1 MSALIFSEWPGAWE
15 RHIIRKARHSHF
27 FGDNKSPSAEQLAQ
41 AQQRD
46 QLELAQFNQHIGE
59 LALECTSLGEESSP
73 SLITSIKNKIDH
85 CYDTACGLGAELDDQ
100 KEALAVLNDLITTAM
115 RRALRDTDETDR
127 LHLIKQE
134 SQRMQHLARLEY
146 PIVCDLLRAIPPIP
160 AMEIP
165 AALLSETDE
174 AYTIALEVLDQ
185 DQRNHLAEGIEAI
198 AARIT
203 DQRILFR
210 IDRKLVILNKIN
222 HRIAR
227 SLNASSQK
235 SVTPK
240 SPAQKSAIQ
249 KSAGQ
254 KSADKSAVEP
264 AASQKST
271 AIDHAQPDL
280 ATPEHAENET
290 G

>member
-1 MSALIFSEWPGAWE
+1 MSALKFSEWPGAWE

-27 FGDNKSPSAEQLAQ
+27 FGDNKTSLAEQLAQ

-59 LALECTSLGEESSP
+59 LALQCTSLGEESSP
-73 SLITSIKNKIDH
+73 TLITGIKKKIDH

-115 RRALRDTDETDR
+115 RRALRDTDESDR

-146 PIVCDLLRAIPPIP
+146 PIVCDLLRAVSPIP
-160 AMEIP
+160 AVEIP

-185 DQRNHLAEGIEAI
+185 DKRRYLAEGIESI
-198 AARIT
+198 AERIT
-203 DQRILFR
+203 DHSILFR
-210 IDRKLVILNKIN
+210 IDRKLVILKKVNA
-222 HRIAR
+222 RIAR
-227 SLNASSQK
+227 SINSQSSPKPSAKIDDKAASTK
-235 SVTPK
+235 HT
-240 SPAQKSAIQ
+240 
-249 KSAGQ
+249 
-254 KSADKSAVEP
+254 EP
-264 AASQKST
+264 AA
-271 AIDHAQPDL
+271 
-280 ATPEHAENET
+280 N
-290 G
+290 

>member
-1 MSALIFSEWPGAWE
+1 MSTLIFSEWPGAWE

-27 FGDNKSPSAEQLAQ
+27 FGNKNTSLAEPLAQ

-59 LALECTSLGEESSP
+59 LALQCTNLGEQSSP
-73 SLITSIKNKIDH
+73 TLITGIKNKIDH

-146 PIVCDLLRAIPPIP
+146 PIVCDLLRAVSPIP
-160 AMEIP
+160 AVEIP

-185 DQRNHLAEGIEAI
+185 DKRRYLAEGIETI
-198 AARIT
+198 AEQIK
-203 DQRILFR
+203 DHQVLFR
-210 IDRKLVILNKIN
+210 IDRKLVILKKVNA
-222 HRIAR
+222 RIAR
-227 SLNASSQK
+227 SLSHPNSKPSSKPSPEIDNA
-235 SVTPK
+235 
-240 SPAQKSAIQ
+240 PATTQPT
-249 KSAGQ
+249 
-254 KSADKSAVEP
+254 E
-264 AASQKST
+264 ST
-271 AIDHAQPDL
+271 
-280 ATPEHAENET
+280 TN
-290 G
+290 

>member
-27 FGDNKSPSAEQLAQ
+27 FGSNESTLAEQLAQ
-41 AQQRD
+41 AKNRD

-59 LALECTSLGEESSP
+59 LALQCTNLGDQSSRE
-73 SLITSIKNKIDH
+73 LITGIKNKIDH

-100 KEALAVLNDLITTAM
+100 KEALAVLNELITTAL

-146 PIVCDLLRAIPPIP
+146 PIVCDLLRAVSPIP
-160 AMEIP
+160 AGEIP

-185 DQRNHLAEGIEAI
+185 DKRRYLADGIESVATRI
-198 AARIT
+198 A

-210 IDRKLVILNKIN
+210 IDRKLAILQKVND
-222 HRIAR
+222 RVAR
-227 SLNASSQK
+227 SRVKTNSDTNSASIK
-235 SVTPK
+235 N
-240 SPAQKSAIQ
+240 
-249 KSAGQ
+249 
-254 KSADKSAVEP
+254 
-264 AASQKST
+264 
-271 AIDHAQPDL
+271 
-280 ATPEHAENET
+280 PETEVS
-290 G
+290 

>member
-27 FGDNKSPSAEQLAQ
+27 FGDNKSPSLEQLAQ

-59 LALECTSLGEESSP
+59 LALECTSLGEQSSP
-73 SLITSIKNKIDH
+73 SLITTIKNKIDH

-198 AARIT
+198 AARIK

-235 SVTPK
+235 SVRTR
-240 SPAQKSAIQ
+240 AMEN
-249 KSAGQ
+249 
-254 KSADKSAVEP
+254 SAVENSAVENNADNSTVAK
-264 AASQKST
+264 AATQKST
-271 AIDHAQPDL
+271 AIDDAKPDL
-280 ATPEHAENET
+280 AKPETAEHET